1 MWYSF
6 WQACFKN
13 LSQILYGL
21 GFFKLPANS
30 KMKKIK
36 GKANYQE
43 WFQNLDTG
51 SVKTAIKSISVI
63 NLALNKLK

>member
-1 MWYSF
+1 
-6 WQACFKN
+6 
-13 LSQILYGL
+13 
-21 GFFKLPANS
+21 
-30 KMKKIK
+30 MKKIK